1 MRKGFRWSLGYGV
14 IAAMMILVMAI
25 PSIAAQQK
33 VKLVYWTMWEPNPIF
48 IAYLEEAGKEFAQ
61 KNPLCEGVEIV
72 KIPFSGYEA
81 KYLAGFMARKGAPD
95 MFIGNAFEWAG
106 TYDFA
111 DKMPEDLSK
120 NVDGSVFDFQ
130 KTIGVFKG
138 VRYGLPTDGGSF
150 QLLYINTDMMQEAG
164 LDPNK
169 PPKDLQELLENAKK
183 MTKYDSSGKV
193 IRSGYGV
200 RYKGHPMGITD
211 KFLPFLHPWDAVF
224 VDLNYKKAQGIVNS
238 KNAIEAL
245 TFYGDMVHKHKVV
258 SLEVGNP
265 EDAFSQKLA
274 AMMTRES
281 WGVPYVQKHG
291 PDVKFKVFP
300 LPPMKVTPG
309 PWTLFPFAEMV
320 YKHSPNKKL
329 AWDFYR
335 FIWAKDRELER
346 HKRQNMAPVMTA
358 NFDAPF
364 MKTRP
369 DYDALKEMLKRK
381 PGPHYDHPKCNEI
394 ATAYGDSI
402 LDVLFGR
409 KNAETALMEASMRIE
424 RMLK

>member
-1 MRKGFRWSLGYGV
+1 M
-14 IAAMMILVMAI
+14 
-25 PSIAAQQK
+25 AAQKK

-48 IAYLEEAGKEFAQ
+48 TAYLEEAGKEFAK
-61 KNPLCEGVEIV
+61 KNPLCEGVEAL
-72 KIPFSGYEA
+72 KIPFAGFEA
-81 KYLAGFMARKGAPD
+81 KYLAAFMARKGAPD

-111 DKMPEDLSK
+111 DKMPDDLVK
-120 NVDGSVFDFQ
+120 NVDSTVFEFQ
-130 KTIGVFKG
+130 KKIGIFKG
-138 VRYGLPTDGGSF
+138 VRYGLPTDGAPF
-150 QLLYINTDMMQEAG
+150 QMLYINTDMMQEAG

-169 PPKDLQELLENAKK
+169 PPRDLNELLEYAKK
-183 MTKYDSSGKV
+183 MTKYDASGKV

-211 KFLPFLHPWDAVF
+211 KFLPFLHPFDAFF

-281 WGVPYVQKHG
+281 WGVPYVQRHG

-309 PWTLFPFAEMV
+309 PWTLFPFSEMV

-329 AWDFYR
+329 AWDFYQ
-335 FIWAKDRELER
+335 FIWTKEHELER
-346 HKRQNMAPVMTA
+346 HRRQNMAPVMVA
-358 NFDAPF
+358 NIDAPF
-364 MKTRP
+364 MKARP
-369 DYDALKEMLKRK
+369 DYEALKEMLKRK

-409 KNAETALMEASMRIE
+409 KNAETALMEAAMRIE

>member
-1 MRKGFRWSLGYGV
+1 
-14 IAAMMILVMAI
+14 
-25 PSIAAQQK
+25 
-33 VKLVYWTMWEPNPIF
+33 
-48 IAYLEEAGKEFAQ
+48 
-61 KNPLCEGVEIV
+61 
-72 KIPFSGYEA
+72 
-81 KYLAGFMARKGAPD
+81 MARKGAPD

-111 DKMPEDLSK
+111 DKMPDDLAK
-120 NVDGSVFDFQ
+120 NVDSLVFDFQ
-130 KTIGVFKG
+130 KKIGVFKG
-138 VRYGLPTDGGSF
+138 VRYGLPTDGGCF

-169 PPKDLQELLENAKK
+169 GPKDLQELLEFAKK
-183 MTKYDSSGKV
+183 MTKYDANGKV
-193 IRSGYGV
+193 IRGGFGV

-211 KFLPFLHPWDAVF
+211 KFLPFLHAWDAVF
-224 VDLNYKKAQGIVNS
+224 VDPNYKTSLGVVNS

-245 TFYGDMVHKHKVV
+245 TYYGDMVNKQKVV

-281 WGVPYVQKHG
+281 WGVPYVQTRG
-291 PDVKFKVFP
+291 PDVKFKVFA
-300 LPPMKVTPG
+300 LPPMKVAPG
-309 PWTLFPFAEMV
+309 PWSLFPFCEMV
-320 YKHSPNKKL
+320 YKNSPNKKL

-335 FIWAKDRELER
+335 FIWTKERELER
-346 HKRQNMAPVMTA
+346 HKEQNMAPVMIA

-364 MKTRP
+364 MKSRP

-381 PGPHYDHPKCNEI
+381 PGPAYDHPKCNEI
-394 ATAYGDSI
+394 ATAYGDSV
-402 LDVLFGR
+402 LDVVYGR
-409 KNAETALMEASMRIE
+409 KNAETALMEAAMRIQ